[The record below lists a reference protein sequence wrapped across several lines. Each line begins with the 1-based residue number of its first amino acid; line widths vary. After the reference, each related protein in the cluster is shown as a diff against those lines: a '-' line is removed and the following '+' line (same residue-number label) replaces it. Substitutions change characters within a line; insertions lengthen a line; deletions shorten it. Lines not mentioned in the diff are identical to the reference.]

1 MARMIPE
8 TILEF
13 DPQGREDVVFNA
25 LKSGLGNDY
34 WVLHSCGVNQ
44 TGRDGAF
51 YEKEIDFVVYHRDR
65 GILCLEVKNGVH
77 IAYYGG
83 CWRYSSGRPMPHHG
97 PFKQAQLER
106 ISICNL
112 LSKRGEETAVIKGVG
127 KFRDVTRRCRVAW
140 GVWFHGMAKSDLD
153 AVSFPPEAPRDRV
166 LSVDDLSPENVQ
178 VAIDRLFASAGAH
191 GLETRLDDED
201 DAWILNEVLV
211 PSIPGL
217 CPSGRAKADFG
228 EVVYRQLIQEQA
240 RVLDFLEGQRSAV
253 INGMAGTGKTFI
265 ALERARR
272 CAMRGERTLYL
283 CFNTALCG
291 YLMAE
296 FSNAHPEL
304 AELVDFKTIDDFVA
318 VFSGPLPKSI
328 ATMKREEVVELQ
340 LGRYK
345 MATQKLKGAVDAFP
359 YTQVIVDEGQDCA
372 IPFIEDSGIVDA
384 VRDVI
389 VGKKGEAGLVPSF
402 FMFYDAF
409 QLVSLS
415 AQDSADLPRVI
426 RDADCKLTLYKNC
439 RNTCAIANAAASG
452 ILERG
457 KVPEMAVGALAGESP
472 EIVFLDAE
480 MPDDAYVSAVEEA
493 IAGLSRQFCAED
505 IVVISCS
512 PMGDGHSRLES
523 RLSSNGSGDKVF
535 NRCCR
540 FSTYR
545 KFKGLD
551 AAAVVLVDVDKNAF
565 AGTHGA
571 MPFYEGASR
580 ARHSLVVFASLSEN
594 DCRAVAGFYSADVPE
609 DGVKSFR
616 RCLADLFKLSMV
628 EYPFS

>member
-51 YEKEIDFVVYHRDR
+51 YEKEVDFVVYHRDR
-65 GILCLEVKNGVH
+65 GILCLEVKNGAH

-112 LSKRGEETAVIKGVG
+112 LSKRGEETAVIKGDG
-127 KFRDVTRRCRVAW
+127 KFRDITRRCRVVW
-140 GVWFHGMAKSDLD
+140 GVWFHDMAKSDLD

-166 LSVDDLSPENVQ
+166 LSMDDLRPENVQ
-178 VAIDRLFASAGAH
+178 VAIDRLFESAGSR
-191 GLETRLDDED
+191 GLETSIDDED
-201 DAWILNEVLV
+201 DAWILNEVLA

-217 CPSGRAKADFG
+217 CPSMRAKTDFG
-228 EVVYRQLIQEQA
+228 EIVYSQLIQEQA
-240 RVLDFLEGQRSAV
+240 RVLDFLEGQRCAV

-265 ALERARR
+265 ALERTRR
-272 CAMRGERTLYL
+272 CAVRGERILYL

-296 FSNAHPEL
+296 FSSAHPEL

-318 VFSGPLPKSI
+318 LFSGPLPKDI
-328 ATMKREEVVELQ
+328 ATMKREAVVELQ
-340 LGRYK
+340 LSRYK
-345 MATQKLKGAVDAFP
+345 MASQKLKGSADAFP

-372 IPFIEDSGIVDA
+372 IPFIEDSGIVEA
-384 VRDVI
+384 VRDVV
-389 VGKKGEAGLVPSF
+389 VGKNGETGFMPSF

-457 KVPEMAVGALAGESP
+457 KVPEMASGALAGESP
-472 EIVFLDAE
+472 EIVFLDPE
-480 MPDDAYVSAVEEA
+480 MPVDAYVSAVEEVT
-493 IAGLSRQFCAED
+493 AGLSQRFCAED
-505 IVVISCS
+505 IVVISCA
-512 PMGDGHSRLES
+512 PMGDGYSRLES
-523 RLSSNGSGDKVF
+523 RLSPNGAGGKVF
-535 NRCCR
+535 NHCYR

-551 AAAVVLVDVDKNAF
+551 AAAVILVDVDKSSF
-565 AGTHGA
+565 AGAHGA

-580 ARHSLVVFASLSEN
+580 ARHSLVVFASMSEN
-594 DCRAVAGFYSADVPE
+594 DSRDVVGYYSGDESVGKVEFSRKGLAG
-609 DGVKSFR
+609 
-616 RCLADLFKLSMV
+616 LFKMSMV
-628 EYPFS
+628 EYPFG

>member
-25 LKSGLGNDY
+25 LKSGLGDDY

-51 YEKEIDFVVYHRDR
+51 YEKEIDFVVYRRDK
-65 GILCLEVKNGVH
+65 GILCLEVKNGAH

-112 LSKRGEETAVIKGVG
+112 LSKRGEETSVIKGVG
-127 KFRDVTRRCRVAW
+127 KFRDITRRCRVVW
-140 GVWFHGMAKSDLD
+140 GVWFHGTAKSDLN

-166 LSVDDLSPENVQ
+166 LSMDDLRPENVQ
-178 VAIDRLFASAGAH
+178 IAIDRLFESAGAH
-191 GLETRLDDED
+191 GLETCLDDED
-201 DAWILNEVLV
+201 DAWILNEVLA

-217 CPSGRAKADFG
+217 CQSMRAKADFG
-228 EVVYRQLIQEQA
+228 EIVYSQLIQEQA
-240 RVLDFLEGQRSAV
+240 RVLDFLEGQRCAV

-265 ALERARR
+265 ALERTRR
-272 CAMRGERTLYL
+272 CAMRGERILYL

-296 FSNAHPEL
+296 FSNAHPKL
-304 AELVDFKTIDDFVA
+304 AEFVDFKTIDDFVA
-318 VFSGPLPKSI
+318 LFSGPLPKDI
-328 ATMKREEVVELQ
+328 ATMKREAVVELQ

-345 MATQKLKGAVDAFP
+345 MAVQKLKGSADAFP

-372 IPFIEDSGIVDA
+372 IPFIEDSGIVVA
-384 VRDVI
+384 VRDII
-389 VGKKGEAGLVPSF
+389 VGKNGETGFVPSF

-415 AQDSADLPRVI
+415 AQDSADLPRII

-452 ILERG
+452 ILESG
-457 KVPEMAVGALAGESP
+457 KVPEMASGALAGESP
-472 EIVFLDAE
+472 EIVFLEPE
-480 MPDDAYVSAVEEA
+480 MPVDAYVSAVEEV
-493 IAGLSRQFCAED
+493 ISGLCQQFCAED

-512 PMGDGHSRLES
+512 PMGDGYSRIES
-523 RLSSNGSGDKVF
+523 RLSPNGAGGKVF
-535 NRCCR
+535 NHCYR

-551 AAAVVLVDVDKNAF
+551 AAAVILVDVDKNSFVGA
-565 AGTHGA
+565 HGA

-580 ARHSLVVFASLSEN
+580 ARHRLVVFASMSEN
-594 DCRAVAGFYSADVPE
+594 DSRDVVSHYSGRASEGKIE
-609 DGVKSFR
+609 LFR
-616 RCLADLFKLSMV
+616 KCLADLFKLSMV